1 MTTEELTIHDS
12 TDEAQAHGLSFSKQI
27 AFMAAA
33 LWRTPSRNRI
43 LALAVTLLAVIL
55 TTVYAQYR
63 LNQWNVPFYNA
74 IERRDLDAFIVQLG
88 VFAVI
93 GSSLLLLNVVQTY
106 LNQIT
111 ALYMREGLA
120 RDLVNEWLKPQRA
133 LKLLH
138 VRTMGVN
145 PDQRLHED
153 ARNLSELTTS
163 LAIGLVSATI
173 LLVSFI
179 GVLWSISETFS
190 FNFNGEKITI
200 PGYMVWAALAYA
212 GLASLLSNIV
222 GRRLPDLNAERYAK
236 EAELRFAL
244 MRTNENIRAI
254 TLARGEESE
263 RGRVQ
268 NNITVVLNVIRK
280 LTRGYTDLTWVSA
293 GFGWLSTVAPI
304 LIAAPVYFAG
314 NLTFGGLMMAVG
326 AFNQVYGALRW
337 YVDNFRQIADWK
349 ATLMRVS
356 TFRKVLLS
364 LDKDPGGGGLRYP
377 RTEQDRLVMRGV
389 ELYTSKPGTAHNQ
402 GLRLPNEETILAG
415 ERVMTNGD
423 VGANR
428 RLLFEALAGIW
439 PWGKGEIALP
449 TEGRVVFMPQQGYLP
464 HASLRDVIAFPLD
477 PGQIEDERF
486 HDVLERVGLS
496 PLVAALDL
504 TERWDRKLSEE
515 DRARLRLA
523 NLLVIEPRWLILDD
537 FLEGLESDVQLEL
550 AAILAELNDT
560 AIVYIGRSEAFERT
574 LKPRLMR
581 LKPLVEGEEPASP
594 HLLASSSA
602 VREIERPEP

>member
-263 RGRVQ
+263 RGD
-268 NNITVVLNVIRK
+268 IRISP
-280 LTRGYTDLTWVSA
+280 GS
-293 GFGWLSTVAPI
+293 P
-304 LIAAPVYFAG
+304 
-314 NLTFGGLMMAVG
+314 
-326 AFNQVYGALRW
+326 
-337 YVDNFRQIADWK
+337 
-349 ATLMRVS
+349 RVS
-356 TFRKVLLS
+356 
-364 LDKDPGGGGLRYP
+364 DG
-377 RTEQDRLVMRGV
+377 
-389 ELYTSKPGTAHNQ
+389 
-402 GLRLPNEETILAG
+402 
-415 ERVMTNGD
+415 
-423 VGANR
+423 
-428 RLLFEALAGIW
+428 
-439 PWGKGEIALP
+439 
-449 TEGRVVFMPQQGYLP
+449 
-464 HASLRDVIAFPLD
+464 
-477 PGQIEDERF
+477 
-486 HDVLERVGLS
+486 S
-496 PLVAALDL
+496 PLL
-504 TERWDRKLSEE
+504 
-515 DRARLRLA
+515 
-523 NLLVIEPRWLILDD
+523 PR
-537 FLEGLESDVQLEL
+537 S
-550 AAILAELNDT
+550 
-560 AIVYIGRSEAFERT
+560 
-574 LKPRLMR
+574 
-581 LKPLVEGEEPASP
+581 
-594 HLLASSSA
+594 
-602 VREIERPEP
+602 

>member
-1 MTTEELTIHDS
+1 MATEQLTIRGL
-12 TDEAQAHGLSFSKQI
+12 DEDVQDHHLSFSEQVG
-27 AFMAAA
+27 FMASAF
-33 LWRTPSRNRI
+33 WRTHARDRI
-43 LALAVTLLAVIL
+43 LALAVALLVIIL

-74 IERRDLDAFIVQLG
+74 IERRDLDEFMVQLG
-88 VFAVI
+88 VFALI
-93 GSSLLLLNVVQTY
+93 GGSLLLLNVVQTY

-111 ALYMREGLA
+111 ALHMREGLA
-120 RDLVNEWLKPQRA
+120 RDLVDEWLRPQRA

-138 VRTMGVN
+138 MRTMGVN

-163 LAIGLVSATI
+163 LAIGLVNATI

-179 GVLWSISETFS
+179 GVLWTISETFS
-190 FNFNGEKITI
+190 FQFNGERVTI
-200 PGYMVWAALAYA
+200 PGYMVWAALGYA
-212 GLASLLSNIV
+212 GLASILSNIV

-244 MRTNENIRAI
+244 MHTNENILAI
-254 TLARGEESE
+254 TLARGEDRE
-263 RGRVQ
+263 RDRVQ
-268 NNITVVLNVIRK
+268 NAITVVLHVIRR
-280 LTRGYTDLTWVSA
+280 LARGYTNLTWVSA

-314 NLTFGGLMMAVG
+314 HLTFGGLMMAVG

-356 TFRKVLLS
+356 TFRKVLLA
-364 LDKDPGGGGLRYP
+364 LDETPGAGDLRYP
-377 RTEQDRLVMRGV
+377 QTEQDRLVLRGV
-389 ELYTSKPGTAHNQ
+389 ELYTASPGTPRNH
-402 GLRLPNEETILAG
+402 GLRLPADETILPG
-415 ERVMTNGD
+415 EHIMINGD

-439 PWGKGEIALP
+439 PA
-449 TEGRVVFMPQQGYLP
+449 
-464 HASLRDVIAFPLD
+464 
-477 PGQIEDERF
+477 
-486 HDVLERVGLS
+486 LERVGLS

-515 DRARLRLA
+515 DQARLRLA
-523 NLLVIEPRWLILDD
+523 NLFLIEPRWLVLDD
-537 FLEGLESDVQLEL
+537 ILEGLEADVQLEL
-550 AAILAELNDT
+550 AATLAELDNA
-560 AIVYIGRSEAFERT
+560 AIIYIGRCEAFDSV
-574 LKPRLMR
+574 LKPRQLH
-581 LKPLVEGEEPASP
+581 LQPLAAASP
-594 HLLASSSA
+594 MIMRDRQGRS
-602 VREIERPEP
+602 

>member
-1 MTTEELTIHDS
+1 MATEQLTIRDL
-12 TDEAQAHGLSFSKQI
+12 DEDVQDHHLSFSKQVS
-27 AFMAAA
+27 FMASAF
-33 LWRTPSRNRI
+33 WRTRARDRI
-43 LALAVTLLAVIL
+43 LALAVTLLVIIL

-74 IERRDLDAFIVQLG
+74 IERRDLDEFIVQLG
-88 VFAVI
+88 VFALI
-93 GSSLLLLNVVQTY
+93 GGSLLLLNVVQTY

-111 ALYMREGLA
+111 ALHMREGLA
-120 RDLVNEWLKPQRA
+120 RDLVDEWLKPQRA

-138 VRTMGVN
+138 MRTMGVN

-163 LAIGLVSATI
+163 LAIGLVNATI

-179 GVLWSISETFS
+179 GVLWTISDTFS
-190 FNFNGEKITI
+190 FQFNGERVTI
-200 PGYMVWAALAYA
+200 PGYMVWAALGYA
-212 GLASLLSNIV
+212 GLASILSNIV

-244 MRTNENIRAI
+244 MHTNENILAI
-254 TLARGEESE
+254 TLARGEDSE
-263 RGRVQ
+263 RDRVQ
-268 NNITVVLNVIRK
+268 NAVTVVLDVIRR
-280 LTRGYTDLTWVSA
+280 LARGYTNLTWVSA

-356 TFRKVLLS
+356 TFRKVLLA
-364 LDKDPGGGGLRYP
+364 LDETPGTGDLRYP
-377 RTEQDRLVMRGV
+377 QTEQDRLVMRGL
-389 ELYTSKPGTAHNQ
+389 ELYTASPGTPGNR
-402 GLRLPNEETILAG
+402 GLRLPDDETILPG
-415 ERVMTNGD
+415 EHIMINGD
-423 VGANR
+423 VGAHR

-449 TEGRVVFMPQQGYLP
+449 RDGRIVFVPQQGYLP
-464 HASLRDVIAFPLD
+464 HARLREVLAYPLD
-477 PGQIEDERF
+477 SAPIDEERF
-486 HDVLERVGLS
+486 RTALERVGLS

-515 DRARLRLA
+515 DQARLRLA
-523 NLLVIEPRWLILDD
+523 NLFLIEPRWLVLDD
-537 FLEGLESDVQLEL
+537 ILEGLEADVQLEL
-550 AAILAELNDT
+550 AATLAELDNA
-560 AIVYIGRSEAFERT
+560 AIIYIGRCEAFDSI
-574 LKPRLMR
+574 LKPRQLHLR
-581 LKPLVEGEEPASP
+581 PLAATKPTDHA
-594 HLLASSSA
+594 
-602 VREIERPEP
+602 